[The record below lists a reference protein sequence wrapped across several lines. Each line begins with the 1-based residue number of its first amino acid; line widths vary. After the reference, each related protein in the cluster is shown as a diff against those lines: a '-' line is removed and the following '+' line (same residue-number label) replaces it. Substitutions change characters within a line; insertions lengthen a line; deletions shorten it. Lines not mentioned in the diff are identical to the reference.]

1 MPIELY
7 PRCAREGFSLSL
19 LLFLGLSFLL
29 FSGPSQADIPEAGFD
44 AYRLSQDSV
53 LTVLSDEGLLANDR
67 DADGDS
73 LRVSRI
79 TSNPA
84 HGTIELAADG
94 SLRYQP
100 VPGYHGNDSFRYTVI
115 AAGEESAEALVFLQV
130 QPQLAPGVPGDWFT
144 LGANSARTGYMPG
157 FVSDEPP
164 ALLWRSR
171 VSIGATWLEQ
181 PVVADGQVFASSG
194 RSGYPEHFIISL
206 AARSGNQIWK
216 KRFDDSYSV
225 SQGSY
230 SNGRLFAS
238 RDGYV
243 SDYESDSQLWALD
256 SKTGETIWSNDLPA
270 GNHTFRAPAIAGNH
284 LWTMAGSTRSHGVW
298 GYDQVTGEQLF
309 ADPGPEIDND
319 NWAPSFFEGR
329 LFALIG
335 NRFRE
340 YEPVDGTML
349 RELELGFRTHGRQ
362 FAIPVIDQGLAFMQD
377 YRQLV
382 AVGLDDFTQRWSLPV
397 SNAGLPVV
405 SDGLLYVVEA
415 GNVLVLEAHSGRQ
428 LASLE
433 TDHTALWVALT
444 DNMLAVASA
453 TQVELFDRFTLSH
466 THSLD
471 AGGHIAIADG
481 VLYTATEGEVT
492 AWSLAPRQRVNDQQ
506 PVLIKPL
513 SDLYLDQGQEVVIDL
528 LEYFTDPDDDDT
540 EIRFALEYN
549 RNDGRLKASAEGGK
563 LTIKVPDFPGEA
575 QLTVRGNS
583 AGQVIEDS
591 FTIYYSDPSIL
602 LELFDQEG
610 KPLESGSVVSGQI
623 RGRVTVLDKVGQ
635 HAQFYQNFRVLHT
648 EEHGHMVDEEIWQR
662 NFVVDTTGFF
672 DGENLIS
679 VHVHPMNM
687 PDQPYRAQF
696 SVSYVKVET
705 FNFNPAPNGDT
716 ALPEMALDVRKFKI
730 TPSELLPGHELE
742 ASLGAVVVMDDFGE
756 IWIDESRF
764 SSEKAQ
770 VIPHLGASVLGRGRW
785 AESFPPWG
793 ESNGLYIE
801 GAQLFSFQKE
811 QEYAANVVFFFN
823 DDSGRANYAFY
834 PLVIPALPGGD
845 RGGYPLPNL
854 DTRLIDIL
862 QGDEILVPSGGSY
875 IARMEIEVNM
885 EMASKFPIMNTWV
898 GNRSVASI
906 NIFDHVNYIPDGFTK
921 LYVDIAIPAAEIE
934 KLQDTRQPGIDTLA
948 FALWSDFSER
958 GVGNKSLASSEHT
971 HLSAILTPAR
981 AHLIPDVDHDGVDND
996 LDNCPAKYNP
1006 EQADANGDGRGDACY
1021 GFPVS
1026 TRHIASHGQYLAGG
1040 ESSFLPGQSLYV
1052 WNGDFG
1058 RGSPGCNFDCL
1069 GDRWPLLVEDLAEIS
1084 GFVAESGLPGLGS
1097 ATRENGDLQVTYN
1110 GAPLYFS
1117 ADDSQNGDVEGEDD
1131 YWFLATVNPTASFK
1145 IAKSSL
1151 TISEGVGQFD
1161 LVVYRLGSEFEYFE
1175 AVPIS
1180 LGGNA
1185 SAESDYLFKSSLL
1198 TFPPGEIS
1206 AVMTIE
1212 ILEDTLQEG
1221 KEEVVVGLAGAQPDF
1236 KVLESDTIKIIIND
1250 NDESDASGSGG
1261 VGTGSSSS
1269 GGGKGTGSSSSGGG
1283 GAAGWLFLLLL
1294 VAIRWKVYSPGFRE
1308 GRCAKGAMLTV
1319 NHC

>member
-1 MPIELY
+1 MDLY
-7 PRCAREGFSLSL
+7 PRCARDGFGFSLVL
-19 LLFLGLSFLL
+19 LLGLFILL
-29 FSGPSQADIPEAGFD
+29 LPGPSQADIPEVGFD
-44 AYRLSQDSV
+44 AYSLSQDSA
-53 LTVLSDEGLLANDR
+53 LTVATGEGLLANDQ

-73 LRVSRI
+73 LRVSRV

-84 HGTIELAADG
+84 HGTLELAADG
-94 SLRYQP
+94 AFRYQP
-100 VPGYHGNDSFRYTVI
+100 APGYHGNDSFRYTVI
-115 AAGEESAEALVFLQV
+115 AAGEESAEALVFVQI
-130 QPQLAPGVPGDWFT
+130 QPQLAPGVPGEWIT
-144 LGANSARTGYMPG
+144 LGANSARTGYMRG
-157 FVSDEPP
+157 FVSDAAP

-194 RSGYPEHFIISL
+194 RSGYPEHFIASL
-206 AARSGNQIWK
+206 ASRSGNQIWK
-216 KRFDDSYSV
+216 KRFDDSHFV

-230 SNGRLFAS
+230 SNGRLFAP

-256 SKTGETIWSNDLPA
+256 SKTGETIWTNDLPA

-284 LWTMAGSTRSHGVW
+284 LWTMAGSSLSRGVW
-298 GYDQVTGEQLF
+298 AYEQDTGQQLF
-309 ADPGPEIDND
+309 ADAGPGLDYD
-319 NWAPSFFEGR
+319 NWTPSFYDGR
-329 LFALIG
+329 LFALIA

-340 YEPVDGTML
+340 YDPVDGTLL
-349 RELELGFRTHGRQ
+349 RELELGFDTRGVQ
-362 FAIPVIDQGLAFMQD
+362 FAVPVIDQGLAFMQD
-377 YRQLV
+377 YNLLV
-382 AVGLDDFTQRWSLPV
+382 AVDLDDFTQRWSLPA

-433 TDHTALWVALT
+433 TDTTARWVALT
-444 DNMLAVASA
+444 DNALVVASA
-453 TQVELFDRFTLSH
+453 TQVDLFDRFTLSH

-481 VLYTATEGEVT
+481 VLYTAAEGEVS

-506 PVLIKPL
+506 PVLRKPL
-513 SDLYLDQGQEVVIDL
+513 SDLYLDQGQQVIIDL

-549 RNDGRLKASAEGGK
+549 RNDGRLQARADGSR

-575 QLTVRGNS
+575 QLIVRANS

-591 FTIYYSDPSIL
+591 FTIYYSDPHIL
-602 LELFDQEG
+602 LELFDREG
-610 KPLESGSVVSGQI
+610 NLLGPGSVVSGEI

-662 NFVVDTTGFF
+662 NFVVDTTAFF

-687 PDQPYRAQF
+687 PDEPYQAEF
-696 SVSYVKVET
+696 AVAYVKVET
-705 FNFNPAPNGDT
+705 FNFNLAPNGDT
-716 ALPEMALDVRKFKI
+716 ALPKMMLDLRKFQI

-742 ASLGAVVVMDDFGE
+742 ASFGAVAVMDDFGE
-756 IWIDESRF
+756 ILIDEARF
-764 SSEKAQ
+764 GSEKAQ

-801 GAQLFSFQKE
+801 GAQLFSFQRE

-834 PLVIPALPGGD
+834 PMMIPALPGGD
-845 RGGYPLPNL
+845 RGNYPLPNL
-854 DTRLIDIL
+854 DARLVDIV
-862 QGDEILVPSGGSY
+862 QGDEILVPAGGSY

-885 EMASKFPIMNTWV
+885 EIASQFPIMNTWV
-898 GNRSVASI
+898 GNRSVAST
-906 NIFDHVNYIPDGFTK
+906 NIFDHVSYVPDGFTK
-921 LYVDIAIPAAEIE
+921 LYVDVAIPSAEIE
-934 KLQDTRQPGIDTLA
+934 KLQDTRQPGLDTLA
-948 FALWSDFSER
+948 FAIWNDFSKR
-958 GVGNKSLASSEHT
+958 GFGNKNLASSEHT

-981 AHLIPDVDHDGVDND
+981 AHLIPDVDHDGVDNE

-1006 EQADANGDGRGDACY
+1006 EQIDANSDGRGDACY

-1026 TRHIASHGQYLAGG
+1026 TRQITSHGQYLAGG
-1040 ESSFLPGQSLYV
+1040 DSSFLPGQSLYV
-1052 WNGDFG
+1052 WNADFG
-1058 RGSPGCNFDCL
+1058 RGSPGCNSDCL
-1069 GDRWPLLVEDLAEIS
+1069 WDRWPLLVEDLAEINGFADDS
-1084 GFVAESGLPGLGS
+1084 GISGLGS
-1097 ATRENGDLQVTYN
+1097 AMREDGDLQVTYN

-1117 ADDSQNGDVEGEDD
+1117 AGDSQGGDVKGEDD

-1145 IAKSSL
+1145 IPKSSL
-1151 TISEGVGQFD
+1151 TISEDVGQFD
-1161 LVVYRLGSEFEYFE
+1161 VVVYRLGSEFEYFE
-1175 AVPIS
+1175 AVPVS
-1180 LGGNA
+1180 LGGDA
-1185 SAESDYLFKSSLL
+1185 SADSDYIFKSSLL
-1198 TFPPGEIS
+1198 SFPPGENS
-1206 AVMTIE
+1206 AVLTIE
-1212 ILEDTLQEG
+1212 IVEDALHEG
-1221 KEEVVVGLAGAQPDF
+1221 KEEIVVGLTGSQPEF
-1236 KVLESDTIKIIIND
+1236 KVLESDTITITISD
-1250 NDESDASGSGG
+1250 NDEADAAGNGG
-1261 VGTGSSSS
+1261 V
-1269 GGGKGTGSSSSGGG
+1269 GTGSSSSGGG

-1294 VAIRWKVYSPGFRE
+1294 AAIRWKFYFVPFVGQPDPV
-1308 GRCAKGAMLTV
+1308 GAQ
-1319 NHC
+1319 C